1 MPLPERGY
9 TQMMSVSAS
18 CFTSR
23 REKPLLYVA
32 SPFRL
37 FREENA
43 YSTVNVA
50 ACVVTLLVALRT
62 TQRYIWPLR

>member
-1 MPLPERGY
+1 MELCAKAVPPYGK
-9 TQMMSVSAS
+9 TG
-18 CFTSR
+18 FF
-23 REKPLLYVA
+23 
-32 SPFRL
+32 SPAFRL
-37 FREENA
+37 FYREENA

>member
-1 MPLPERGY
+1 MVSSFAGTMCHDTENRAFSARP
-9 TQMMSVSAS
+9 SV
-18 CFTSR
+18 
-23 REKPLLYVA
+23 Y
-32 SPFRL
+32 
-37 FREENA
+37 REENA